1 MKKRRGPLSTKLIFA
16 FYCYLGHL
24 KVSQQFKSHY
34 FNENYSVSFL
44 LCLFLQL
51 VLILFT
57 LLENT
62 RKIRKIYVAM
72 AFLNVKKISFID
84 VREVLDQPLCSFP
97 AGARTPLRQ
106 SWSHPMRTCWVPLAS
121 PWAVSIISC
130 FLKYKETQIQLSYNS
145 G

>member
-1 MKKRRGPLSTKLIFA
+1 MKKGRGPLSTKLIFA
-16 FYCYLGHL
+16 LYCYLGHL

-51 VLILFT
+51 VIILFS

-62 RKIRKIYVAM
+62 WKIRKIDVAM
-72 AFLNVKKISFID
+72 AFLNVKKISCID
-84 VREVLDQPLCSFP
+84 AREVVDQPLCSLP

-106 SWSHPMRTCWVPLAS
+106 PWSHPLRTCWVPLAS
-121 PWAVSIISC
+121 PWAVSVFSC
-130 FLKYKETQIQLSYNS
+130 FLKYKQTQIQWSYNS